1 MVAIGL
7 GSGLKIDAALF
18 GGLGQ
23 RVGEQARG
31 AATLAEHEHALAV
44 EVTGGRCLSGD
55 SGGSVGLHGLGS
67 SAGGNALG
75 VSLALES
82 IVELSGLLGVLG
94 GELLLGDLGLLGA
107 LLGVI
112 GAEERIV
119 QSEVDDQDKGEHH
132 KGERLEAQAHDGADG
147 AGDGPRQGVHKA
159 VHAQE
164 VDKDLE
170 DPDVGDRGKDKRDKE
185 DGVEHDGRGEQQRLV
200 DGKADGDDGGLTDG
214 AHLLRLGQEAEHK
227 DQDERGAGA
236 AHADDE
242 VLGTLGQDSGS
253 VLASLERS

>member
-1 MVAIGL
+1 MVAIGV
-7 GSGLKIDAALF
+7 GSGLQVDTALL

-44 EVTGGRCLSGD
+44 EVAGGRGLGGGGCSG
-55 SGGSVGLHGLGS
+55 SGIGLYGLGGSAVC
-67 SAGGNALG
+67 NALG
-75 VSLALES
+75 IGLALEG
-82 IVELSGLLGVLG
+82 IVELGSLLGVLG
-94 GELLLGDLGLLGA
+94 GELLLGNLGLLGA

-112 GAEERIV
+112 GTEERVV
-119 QSEVDDQDKGEHH
+119 QKEVDDQDDGEHH
-132 KGERLEAQAHDGADG
+132 KSERLEAQAHDGTDG
-147 AGDGPRQGVHKA
+147 AGDGPGQGVHKA

-200 DGKADGDDGGLTDG
+200 DGEAHRDDGGLTDG
-214 AHLLRLGQEAEHK
+214 AHLLGLGQETEH
-227 DQDERGAGA
+227 
-236 AHADDE
+236 
-242 VLGTLGQDSGS
+242 
-253 VLASLERS
+253 

>member
-1 MVAIGL
+1 MVPMGP
-7 GSGLKIDAALF
+7 GTVQG
-18 GGLGQ
+18 
-23 RVGEQARG
+23 RV
-31 AATLAEHEHALAV
+31 
-44 EVTGGRCLSGD
+44 
-55 SGGSVGLHGLGS
+55 
-67 SAGGNALG
+67 
-75 VSLALES
+75 
-82 IVELSGLLGVLG
+82 
-94 GELLLGDLGLLGA
+94 
-107 LLGVI
+107 
-112 GAEERIV
+112 
-119 QSEVDDQDKGEHH
+119 
-132 KGERLEAQAHDGADG
+132 
-147 AGDGPRQGVHKA
+147 VHKA

-214 AHLLRLGQEAEHK
+214 AHLLRLGHEAEHK